1 MLAPPRTVV
10 RREGG
15 LYALERA
22 LQRRG
27 FRHVAGADEAGRGAC
42 AGPLVA
48 AAAIL
53 PEGKRGEI
61 DELADSKLLT
71 PAARE
76 RVYEQVVDRALAW
89 SVMIIPATEV
99 DARGLHV
106 CNLAAMRRALASLS
120 TSPEYVLTDGF
131 PVDGLGV
138 PGLAVWKGDRVAACV
153 AAASVLAKVTRD
165 RIMVELDEKFPGYGF
180 AVHKGYVT
188 DEHSAALVSKGPC
201 AEHRFSYVNVAAASG
216 RGNRPPRARRPA
228 SIPAPSLFDE
238 DNLSA
243 DGAAAA
249 GLEGAF
255 SSADAVA
262 GDAGLA
268 DAEVGALLFDAS
280 SAEPPMSER
289 LAEGTV
295 GVASGDQP
303 QPSPSVGE
311 DEAMEGEKR

>member
-1 MLAPPRTVV
+1 MLAPTRTVI
-10 RREGG
+10 RRESG

-27 FRHVAGADEAGRGAC
+27 FGHVAGADEAGRGAC

-76 RVYEQVVDRALAW
+76 RVYEQVVARALAW

-106 CNLAAMRRALASLS
+106 CNLAAMRRALASLE
-120 TSPEYVLTDGF
+120 TRPEYVLTDGF
-131 PVDGLGV
+131 PVPGLGV
-138 PGLAVWKGDRVAACV
+138 PGLAVWKGDRIAACV

-165 RIMVELDEKFPGYGF
+165 RIMVEMDGQFPGYGF
-180 AVHKGYVT
+180 AVHKGYIT
-188 DEHSAALVSKGPC
+188 DEHSAALLRHGPC

-228 SIPAPSLFDE
+228 VVPPPSLFDLPSVSPVDE
-238 DNLSA
+238 PSVPPVDVSLVSPA
-243 DGAAAA
+243 GASLVSPW
-249 GLEGAF
+249 GPEGA
-255 SSADAVA
+255 SSV
-262 GDAGLA
+262 
-268 DAEVGALLFDAS
+268 
-280 SAEPPMSER
+280 EPPVPPGA
-289 LAEGTV
+289 AEGTV
-295 GVASGDQP
+295 GVASRDQP
-303 QPSPSVGE
+303 QPSTSVGE